1 MKRPLVGFAAV
12 AVLVLSAC
20 SGGQGAVRYQ
30 PADKTAPAQP
40 LRWTFDS
47 DTVGGIPR
55 GAVVF
60 SGTWAVHAEADAPSP
75 PNALCQT
82 GVAQFPAI
90 SLSDAVYTDVVLST
104 RFKPISGREDQAAG
118 LIFRVQDKDNYYIL
132 RANALENNVNIYK
145 YAGGRRRDI
154 KEAAAQV
161 RPGRW
166 QGLRVEIVSNRI
178 RGFLDDRPVVEAMD
192 DTYKAGKIG
201 LWTKADSVT
210 CFDDVEAKPP
220 SP

>member
-1 MKRPLVGFAAV
+1 MKRALVSFAAV
-12 AVLVLSAC
+12 AVLVVSAC
-20 SGGQGAVRYQ
+20 SGGQSAVRYQ
-30 PADKTAPAQP
+30 AADKTAPAQP
-40 LRWTFDS
+40 LRWNFDS
-47 DTVGGIPR
+47 DPAGGTPR

-60 SGTWAVHAEADAPSP
+60 SGTWAVRAEADAPSP
-75 PNALCQT
+75 PNVFCQT
-82 GVAQFPAI
+82 GVAQFPAV

-118 LIFRVQDKDNYYIL
+118 LIIRVQDKDNYYIL

-145 YAGGRRRDI
+145 YAGRRRSVI
-154 KEAAAQV
+154 KEATAQV
-161 RPGRW
+161 RSGQW
-166 QGLRVEIVSNRI
+166 QGLRAEVVGNRI
-178 RGFLDDRPVVEAMD
+178 RGFLDGRPVVETMD

-220 SP
+220 SQ